1 MQAVYIW
8 FGGLRKEGKILVR
21 LKTTGAKTTF
31 TSGNDAG
38 PLHVTE
44 LSYGAITCYGVTEKV
59 ITLSTLSPGFLKKTS
74 NLRLQFEFPS
84 LSIASGYFSI
94 FCTYLDEE
102 KRRHIP

>member
-38 PLHVTE
+38 PLH
-44 LSYGAITCYGVTEKV
+44 C
-59 ITLSTLSPGFLKKTS
+59 PKT
-74 NLRLQFEFPS
+74 NDDTFTGNT
-84 LSIASGYFSI
+84 I
-94 FCTYLDEE
+94 
-102 KRRHIP
+102 K